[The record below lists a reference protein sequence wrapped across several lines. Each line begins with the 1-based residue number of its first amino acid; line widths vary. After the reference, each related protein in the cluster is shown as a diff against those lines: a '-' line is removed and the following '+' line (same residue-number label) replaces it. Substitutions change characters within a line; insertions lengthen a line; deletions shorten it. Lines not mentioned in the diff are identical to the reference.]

1 MDQSTEKQ
9 AWIDRGRDEISARY
23 PAIWNKLIAEWNSP
37 GPEDRAWLMYSAN
50 YLFRTQGVRW
60 ALDPLTLK
68 CRLPRAPVMDVA
80 RDLQGLDF
88 VLLTHRHKDHLDFD
102 LLRALRHLPIRWIIP
117 EAILLLVQREGGLP
131 AKQILVPNP
140 QQSIELHGLRIT
152 SFDGLHWED
161 APGYPDGRRGVPA
174 SGYLVELDG
183 RRWLFPGDTRT
194 YDPAGLPDHGPVDV
208 LFAHLWLGRGAAL
221 QTHPPLLEQFCR
233 FCLALQPQRLILTH
247 LQEWGR
253 QASEFW
259 NLEPVE
265 LVVSVFKEH
274 APLLPIEI
282 ACTGDVI
289 LLEGNA

>member
-1 MDQSTEKQ
+1 MELTIQVRE
-9 AWIDRGRDEISARY
+9 RGVV
-23 PAIWNKLIAEWNSP
+23 P
-37 GPEDRAWLMYSAN
+37 
-50 YLFRTQGVRW
+50 
-60 ALDPLTLK
+60 
-68 CRLPRAPVMDVA
+68 
-80 RDLQGLDF
+80 
-88 VLLTHRHKDHLDFD
+88 
-102 LLRALRHLPIRWIIP
+102 
-117 EAILLLVQREGGLP
+117 LP
-131 AKQILVPNP
+131 AELREKYNIESGKIFHLV
-140 QQSIELHGLRIT
+140 
-152 SFDGLHWED
+152 D
-161 APGYPDGRRGVPA
+161 
-174 SGYLVELDG
+174 LDG